1 MKKKSLKLHIIHRK
15 DEYVKF
21 RKCETKIKSPFMIDA
36 DSGSILVPEDNVKQN
51 QKEDYANKYQKHI
64 GCSYVNK
71 LFCVDDNFV
80 RHA

>member
-1 MKKKSLKLHIIHRK
+1 
-15 DEYVKF
+15 
-21 RKCETKIKSPFMIDA
+21 MIDA

-64 GCSYVNK
+64 ACSYANK

-80 RHA
+80 RHAQVEMLFTTSLTICSIKVNTAVK